1 MQSIDETNLPRYAM
15 FRGRK
20 VRILGYEAG
29 AFNPFRILDT
39 DDTQRSVAR
48 QQLTFLKET
57 KK

>member
-1 MQSIDETNLPRYAM
+1 MPSIDETPIPRYAM

-20 VRILGYEAG
+20 VRIIEYNAG
-29 AFNPFRILDT
+29 GINPFRILDT

-57 KK
+57 K